1 MVIWYHTRKGKMII
15 TLFLAKAPRFCRA
28 FFMP

>member
-15 TLFLAKAPRFCRA
+15 TLFLTKAPCKSGA
-28 FFMP
+28 FSMP